1 MQNRHILHFCSDQSV
16 CGSCWSFGTTGTI
29 EGAYFLKYGHQVR
42 LSQQVRFIVTFFWF
56 CDSAALLWI
65 EGLKIKAVVC
75 MRSKWDNNHIQ

>member
-1 MQNRHILHFCSDQSV
+1 MQNTHILHFCSDQSV

-42 LSQQVRFIVTFFWF
+42 LSQQVRFIITFFGV
-56 CDSAALLWI
+56 CDSAALFWI

-75 MRSKWDNNHIQ
+75 MRSE